1 MFFFRP
7 SFHYCS
13 SGVHCED
20 RFHIPIFIIAI
31 IIIIIIK
38 IIITVFNII
47 IVIVMKTA
55 KEIVA
60 LR

>member
-13 SGVHCED
+13 SGVHHCED
-20 RFHIPIFIIAI
+20 RFHISIFIIAI
-31 IIIIIIK
+31 IIIIIK
-38 IIITVFNII
+38 IIIIVFIII